1 MYDSGPEEE
10 IKPPATQATLVTIK
24 NAHLVEEKLGKRNWE
39 LNADTMQAD
48 ALQQVNNLTGVKG
61 KLFLEN
67 GNIVDVTADKGVMYL
82 KSKDITLSGN
92 VLIITSQAEKL
103 VAKDLKFTNLDNT
116 IIATGDVVIT
126 KPGLLAQADQ
136 VITDR
141 SLEKIKLIG
150 KALVRKGG
158 E

>member
-1 MYDSGPEEE
+1 MYDSGPEKE

-24 NAHLVEEKLGKRNWE
+24 NAQIVEEKLGKKNWE
-39 LNADTMQAD
+39 LTVDTMQAD

-92 VLIITSQAEKL
+92 VLIVTAQAEQL